1 MMKKCNLLHI
11 VLDSQ
16 VENHFESQL
25 HDVRTQCEN
34 LVAPTKK
41 KNTVG
46 ELDQTP
52 QQNRS
57 RFDQIRYFLNI
68 NLGVI
73 NPTFQAN

>member
-1 MMKKCNLLHI
+1 MVEKFVSFKRFGEI
-11 VLDSQ
+11 KRVGQ
-16 VENHFESQL
+16 VENL
-25 HDVRTQCEN
+25 I
-34 LVAPTKK
+34 APTKK

-52 QQNRS
+52 QQNRF

-68 NLGVI
+68 DLGVI

>member
-1 MMKKCNLLHI
+1 MVEKFGSFKRFGEI
-11 VLDSQ
+11 KRVGQ
-16 VENHFESQL
+16 VENL
-25 HDVRTQCEN
+25 I
-34 LVAPTKK
+34 APTKK

-52 QQNRS
+52 QQNRF

-68 NLGVI
+68 DLGVI